1 MSKAFANWINAYKEF
16 CASASTPP
24 LFAHWAA
31 IGAISAALE
40 RRVWINTAQGTL
52 FPNMFIMLVAP
63 PGCGKDQAI
72 GPALSMLSSIPVSLG
87 PYNTT
92 QKGIIDH
99 LMGQLKTFQ
108 YRGRSVE
115 YCYSCFVAPE
125 FGNLM
130 PTWNP
135 ELSALFNDLYNAPL
149 SYVERTRGAGKALVL
164 INPCVSILAGAQPA
178 FINSIMPEAAFSM
191 GFPSRFVMLYWD
203 KPTPQPLFEN
213 LKPTNQTRKP
223 TPLQLLTSDLKSI
236 SSMTGELQIL
246 PDAQKLLEALNA
258 SSTMLGPPHPK
269 LATYR
274 ARRVLHILKL
284 CMIYAAATGSRAI
297 SGDIVNSVVSDLI
310 EAETTMP
317 SIFAHIKAGM
327 SHATLLEYI
336 EFWLRGKPSVSH
348 RELLAFLLQYIDMR
362 QTSIAIE
369 TMLETELAQITIDET
384 GNRRYHLHKNLRN

>member
-1 MSKAFANWINAYKEF
+1 
-16 CASASTPP
+16 
-24 LFAHWAA
+24 
-31 IGAISAALE
+31 
-40 RRVWINTAQGTL
+40 
-52 FPNMFIMLVAP
+52 
-63 PGCGKDQAI
+63 
-72 GPALSMLSSIPVSLG
+72 
-87 PYNTT
+87 
-92 QKGIIDH
+92 
-99 LMGQLKTFQ
+99 
-108 YRGRSVE
+108 
-115 YCYSCFVAPE
+115 
-125 FGNLM
+125 
-130 PTWNP
+130 
-135 ELSALFNDLYNAPL
+135 
-149 SYVERTRGAGKALVL
+149 
-164 INPCVSILAGAQPA
+164 
-178 FINSIMPEAAFSM
+178 
-191 GFPSRFVMLYWD
+191 
-203 KPTPQPLFEN
+203 
-213 LKPTNQTRKP
+213 
-223 TPLQLLTSDLKSI
+223 
-236 SSMTGELQIL
+236 
-246 PDAQKLLEALNA
+246 
-258 SSTMLGPPHPK
+258 MLGPPHPK